1 MNYWK
6 TCILFVLLGFVGC
19 SNDNL
24 NRAVVEGNITLDG
37 QPLNKGIISFFP
49 MNNEGP
55 SVGAKIENG
64 KYRFDKKN
72 GPVVGEYRIEINGE
86 QVPNGKKIPSPM
98 DPTLMIDEMVDP
110 VPEKYHSNGAMG
122 KTVETLKATVTTGK
136 NTIDFPLSSK

>member
-1 MNYWK
+1 MNYRN
-6 TCILFVLLGFVGC
+6 TFILVALLGFAGC
-19 SNDNL
+19 SGDNL
-24 NRAVVEGNITLDG
+24 NRAVVEGNVTLDG

-55 SVGAKIENG
+55 SVGTKIEG
-64 KYRFDKKN
+64 GRYRFDKKN

-86 QVPNGKKIPSPM
+86 QVPSGKKIPSPM
-98 DPTLMIDEMVDP
+98 DPKLMIDEMVDP

-122 KTVETLKATVTTGK
+122 KAVETLKATVTTGR